1 MDILLSLFMVFSLQ
15 IICGLVLFFYFR
27 GSSCTPLTVQS
38 VRRWKDFHEDRQPEK
53 PHQLSFTRYCW
64 SRGLIRDVG
73 TAQGGGG
80 REREEDTPLTLHL
93 HHHIL
98 AGIDTKPS
106 PSKAFGLLLAPL
118 NPGFF
123 VLPTVLLM
131 RMYGG
136 LVPNSLKQMT
146 HL

>member
-73 TAQGGGG
+73 TSQGGG
-80 REREEDTPLTLHL
+80 EREEDTPPNPSP

-106 PSKAFGLLLAPL
+106 PSKAFGLLLAPSTRDFL
-118 NPGFF
+118 SFLRSCLCACMGAQY
-123 VLPTVLLM
+123 LIL
-131 RMYGG
+131 
-136 LVPNSLKQMT
+136 
-146 HL
+146 